1 MKLMSQVLA
10 LVLLAPC
17 FSPGCTEERLTE
29 EVARARGETVFADFL
44 KSVREGQGS
53 RLQRTDFGDAVIT
66 LQDDFGAS
74 IAFRRL
80 DYPYRDPVYVL
91 IGLNG
96 CISISGIP

>member
-1 MKLMSQVLA
+1 MKLMSQVAA

-29 EVARARGETVFADFL
+29 EVARARGEKIFADFL
-44 KSVREGQGS
+44 TDLRKGQDS
-53 RLQRTDFGDAVIT
+53 RLQRADFGDPIVT

-74 IAFRRL
+74 IAFQRL
-80 DYPYRDPVYVL
+80 DRPYREPVNVP

-96 CISISGIP
+96 CISISGSP